1 MQFVIVFSHTIQIQF
16 QPDCAFSKG
25 IGALLSLNS
34 GAFLYMFSAFYV
46 KTYNKNKRI
55 AAGGGQAKKELLDAP
70 PKAKPQEL
78 NRHKEETGKS
88 GIQGYMDEFDDN
100 NNHRSECEAQTPLY
114 AKLVQNG
121 HLSSHSTAAVAT
133 KKVV

>member
-1 MQFVIVFSHTIQIQF
+1 MIVFLHATQIQF

-25 IGALLSLNS
+25 IGVLLSLNS

-46 KTYNKNKRI
+46 KTYKKNLAV
-55 AAGGGQAKKELLDAP
+55 AAAKKDLLDAP

-78 NRHKEETGKS
+78 NQQQQQQHRQQRGKNGLS
-88 GIQGYMDEFDDN
+88 GYMDDFN
-100 NNHRSECEAQTPLY
+100 NNKYDDVKAPPSTMSPLY

-121 HLSSHSTAAVAT
+121 HLTSTERGL
-133 KKVV
+133 KLD